1 MAVHCN
7 TDTSTPDTDIEG
19 TGNTYTLHKGYIKVI
34 HTQVTLT
41 EVTQAKL
48 RNKKLIILEMQA
60 KLREIYVLR

>member
-1 MAVHCN
+1 M
-7 TDTSTPDTDIEG
+7 
-19 TGNTYTLHKGYIKVI
+19 LHKGYIKVI

-48 RNKKLIILEMQA
+48 RNIIILEMQA